1 MSNPFRRNGE
11 TVLSRVFENCIA
23 PQPEQFVGG
32 LGRSASTDADRDHHR
47 PLFRIRRIE
56 IDFGIKDPLVETGWI
71 TDRLRGETALK
82 VDVEPL
88 GRPSIGIDVDVVV
101 LIPVRRHIVSEGTGA
116 VVAGVKYMFVRGDAD
131 SVYVKKGAEG
141 VYFFMCN
148 TCVVVAY
155 HNDKVQAGA
164 CNATAGKLVDFLK
177 ENSI

>member
-1 MSNPFRRNGE
+1 MSWQQYVDANLVGTGTVPSAGIYDKAGNPW
-11 TVLSRVFENCIA
+11 A
-23 PQPEQFVGG
+23 Y
-32 LGRSASTDADRDHHR
+32 SAGFAAQVAEVKVVADA
-47 PLFRIRRIE
+47 LAT
-56 IDFGIKDPLVETGWI
+56 GDPSCL
-71 TDRLRGETALK
+71 A
-82 VDVEPL
+82 
-88 GRPSIGIDVDVVV
+88 
-101 LIPVRRHIVSEGTGA
+101 GTGA